1 MVHVQGLNIS
11 RSGVP
16 EYDTQGLKWG
26 DGWLCTFFFIVFFTT
41 MKAIRATLENF
52 DAVLKNGLES
62 HNPVYVVFF
71 GTEKPETNES
81 WCPDCVVA
89 DPLIRKAI
97 LTHAPEN
104 ALLLEAPVGHR
115 EDWKGNASHPYRTRF
130 NLSAIPTLFRW
141 TKV

>member
-1 MVHVQGLNIS
+1 
-11 RSGVP
+11 
-16 EYDTQGLKWG
+16 
-26 DGWLCTFFFIVFFTT
+26 

-141 TKV
+141 TKEGPGAALVEEDCANAQKLEEFIRSSSQ